1 MSGVVAANEFRNLCS
16 RNIRGLADIMIMR
29 KIAVYQDVAT
39 GVFKLES
46 VCHYLPNTIKKVE
59 TVLSRLPSELYAAA
73 GTDAVSVPPDK
84 V

>member
-1 MSGVVAANEFRNLCS
+1 MIGVVAANQFRNLRC
-16 RNIRGLADIMIMR
+16 RNVSGLADIMIVR
-29 KIAVYQDVAT
+29 KIAVYQNVAT
-39 GVFKLES
+39 SVFKLES

-59 TVLSRLPSELYAAA
+59 TVLSRLPSVLYAAA